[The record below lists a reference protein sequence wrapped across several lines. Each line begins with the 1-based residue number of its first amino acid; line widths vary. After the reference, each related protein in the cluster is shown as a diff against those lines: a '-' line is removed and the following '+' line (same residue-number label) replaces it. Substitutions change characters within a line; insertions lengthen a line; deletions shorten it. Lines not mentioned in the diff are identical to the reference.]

1 MKPFS
6 HQPDNIPHQA
16 KGSKVEFIGKTA
28 DWKPRE
34 NYRLLIQLLK
44 LGRKK

>member
-1 MKPFS
+1 MT
-6 HQPDNIPHQA
+6 DNTPREA
-16 KGSKVEFIGKTA
+16 KGGKVVFTGKTA

-34 NYRLLIQLLK
+34 NYQLLIQLLK